1 MDPAELASLPVF
13 CETPAARLAW
23 VAQVAREVRFGEG
36 DRIRREGEPCDRVAF
51 VVEGEIRVAKAGR
64 AGREIELYRI
74 APGEPCVLEISAAM
88 GRSAYPARAVAS
100 RVGRA
105 VVIPASTLMALL
117 ADDPGVQRG
126 VFGLLSRRLASVME
140 LVEEVAFRRM
150 DERLEALLRRE
161 AAAGGGIVRLTHEAV
176 ADRLGTAREVVS
188 RLLAQMAHRGEVELR
203 RGEIRVLAPL
213 ESDPGH

>member
-1 MDPAELASLPVF
+1 MDPATLASLPVF
-13 CETPAARLAW
+13 SETPATRLA
-23 VAQVAREVRFGEG
+23 ATARVAREVRFAAG

-64 AGREIELYRI
+64 SGREIELYRI
-74 APGEPCVLEISAAM
+74 APGEPCVLEISSAM
-88 GRSAYPARAVAS
+88 GRSSYPARAVAS
-100 RVGRA
+100 RNGRA
-105 VVIPASTLMALL
+105 VVLPASSLLELL

-126 VFGLLSRRLASVME
+126 VFGVLSHRLASVME

-161 AAAGGGIVRLTHEAV
+161 AAAGDGVVRLTHEAI
-176 ADRLGTAREVVS
+176 AERLGTAREVVS

-203 RGEIRVLAPL
+203 RGEIRVLGRPHG
-213 ESDPGH
+213 DPGH